1 MRALLT
7 SIVGI
12 VLATASFAAPT
23 GAADAP
29 IAADA
34 AAVDTAVADAPVVVD
49 RVDCAALNT
58 QIEQLTAA
66 DPDDSRLKDLSA
78 TYRSQ
83 CMARSVAPRR
93 TSGRRAAMPVAQP
106 DLTDDAQLD
115 VAADA
120 AVDVPT
126 APVGNGPC
134 PDGAA
139 PNSFGCCAGERFTNM
154 GNLMFACCPKSGE
167 GECYSPLK
175 VKKK

>member
-1 MRALLT
+1 MRTLLIMTMAIILAMPSWAADT
-7 SIVGI
+7 S
-12 VLATASFAAPT
+12 TADT
-23 GAADAP
+23 GAVDAPADA
-29 IAADA
+29 
-34 AAVDTAVADAPVVVD
+34 VVVADAPVVVD

-66 DPDDSRLKDLSA
+66 DPEDSRLKDLSA

-106 DLTDDAQLD
+106 DLGDDVELD

-154 GNLMFACCPKSGE
+154 GNLMFACCPKSGD

>member
-1 MRALLT
+1 MRTLLIMTMAIILAMPSWAADT
-7 SIVGI
+7 S
-12 VLATASFAAPT
+12 TADT
-23 GAADAP
+23 GAVDASADAVV
-29 IAADA
+29 A
-34 AAVDTAVADAPVVVD
+34 AAVTDTPVVVD

-66 DPDDSRLKDLSA
+66 DPEDSRLKDLSA

-106 DLTDDAQLD
+106 DLTDDAELD

-154 GNLMFACCPKSGE
+154 GNLVFACCPKSGE

-175 VKKK
+175 KK